1 MKTKLFK
8 TFSLLLSI
16 TLLVVMSSFIASAS
30 DLTGLEAV
38 DASVE
43 LDGTKDVTVTVGLV
57 CTKDLTVYGIEGVW
71 KEDSDYL
78 SLNALGS
85 DKLSFNV
92 SEGNYA
98 DLGTGKVLWTDAAFE
113 GKGVMASGQKIL
125 TATYTVK
132 QNTPAGEYKVRFV
145 RKVFTGSDG
154 NPDEAEVVYEATIKV
169 IHKCIGVKQDGQA
182 PTCTVAGWL
191 DYYKC
196 NTCNKLYS
204 DADCQNEINLTTW
217 KNGDGK
223 IPATNHD
230 WTTIDPTYTNNG
242 DNHTVKYVCGKDA
255 KHTKEEIEEHDF
267 SKGDCP
273 CGAVGLT
280 VVKKGNTISYTVSGR
295 VVTVTCA
302 SACKVGYWDAVNGK
316 YVAIS
321 AVANPN
327 GSYSFTVPNGYNE
340 VLIVV
345 KGDVSGNGKV
355 DNPDVTQAKAIFQ
368 GRRTPTAEQLFAG
381 DVTGDYAVK
390 NPDVTQIKAV
400 FQGLREFT
408 W

>member
-71 KEDSDYL
+71 EEDSDYL

-145 RKVFTGSDG
+145 RDVFTGSDA
-154 NPDEAEVVYEATIKV
+154 NPDEVDVVYEATIKV
-169 IHKCIGVKQDGQA
+169 IHKCIGVKQDGQE

-242 DNHTVKYVCGKDA
+242 DNHTVKYVCGNDA

-267 SKGDCP
+267 SKGDCV
-273 CGAVGLT
+273 CGAAKPGM
-280 VVKKGNTISYTVSGR
+280 
-295 VVTVTCA
+295 
-302 SACKVGYWDAVNGK
+302 
-316 YVAIS
+316 
-321 AVANPN
+321 
-327 GSYSFTVPNGYNE
+327 
-340 VLIVV
+340 
-345 KGDVSGNGKV
+345 KGDVDKDGNVDMDDVVALMSHVLSDVIITDQVALGNGEV
-355 DNPDVTQAKAIFQ
+355 TNDTNLNMDDV
-368 GRRTPTAEQLFAG
+368 
-381 DVTGDYAVK
+381 VK
-390 NPDVTQIKAV
+390 LMRYVLSDIPNLD
-400 FQGLREFT
+400 
-408 W
+408 